1 MAIVKILR
9 TPRSVAAIDVFPGF
23 GTVIRADDK
32 VVDPEG
38 VVIEKAMADAIRLE
52 PNFKKIPATLTSRI
66 VDLYIRMLGDRKST
80 GSMVD
85 STNEVS
91 VVLLRD
97 VETMSQWRVLVPT
110 QEVGGASVEADYT
123 KEIRDIVT
131 GEVVEWVP
139 DGWAHAGSSHSHNT
153 MAAFFSATDD
163 RSELPVPGIH
173 FVLGSFVKNAEG
185 AYNFTVATSIVYHGK
200 RYEKVFDEETGKPR
214 DLHWKDLMEFG
225 GREAAHDDVF
235 NLVTLAKS
243 TVYSAPAGVLYLG
256 RGDGDFDGYSDY
268 YRRRGLMSTDSK
280 KRITEEDIPDLLG
293 MSTELLRAW
302 MWKLDDALTESSSPN
317 LFMRIE
323 MYRLKN
329 YVPVFMYPTTESE
342 YIELEDVE
350 YKQVLDGPVAR
361 LWVPRQVTPTIDDF
375 RIGLVTVVPGPN
387 GAIRFFGSVGRTGSD
402 ANIQMFPIW
411 KHAYE
416 SRLKNQ
422 RGLFGGLVGD
432 NKRGRKRIGALL
444 GRKLTTDTKG
454 SEKDNK
460 DELDLPLKSATEFEK
475 TNVSDFTTRGVK
487 ATDFTSHEI
496 ERLVEA
502 WASNSKQRSDLR
514 IALNLVRA
522 RVDGKKEGNK

>member
-32 VVDPEG
+32 IVDPEG
-38 VVIEKAMADAIRLE
+38 VAIEKAMVDAIRLE
-52 PNFKKIPATLTSRI
+52 PDFKKIPATLTSRI

-80 GSMVD
+80 GTMVD

-97 VETMSQWRVLVPT
+97 TETMSKWRVLVPT

-123 KEIRDIVT
+123 KEIRDIET

-163 RSELPVPGIH
+163 KSELPVPGIH

-185 AYNFTVATSIVYHGK
+185 SYNFTVATSIVYHGK

-214 DLHWKDLMEFG
+214 DLHWKDVMEFG

-235 NLVTLAKS
+235 NLVTLAKA
-243 TVYSAPAGVLYLG
+243 TVYTNTGSSLVLG
-256 RGDGDFDGYSDY
+256 GFDGYEDY
-268 YRRRGLMSTDSK
+268 YRRRGWTEKSK
-280 KRITEEDIPDLLG
+280 AKQIHEEDISELLS
-293 MSTELLRAW
+293 MSTEVLNAW
-302 MWKLDDALTESSSPN
+302 MWKLDDALTENSSPN
-317 LFMRIE
+317 LFMRID
-323 MYRLKN
+323 MSKIRN
-329 YVPVFMYPTTESE
+329 YVPVFMYPTIEE
-342 YIELEDVE
+342 QYIDFDEVE
-350 YKQVLDGPVAR
+350 YRQILDGPIRR

-375 RIGLVTVVPGPN
+375 RIGLVTVVPSAN
-387 GAIRFFGSVGRTGSD
+387 GQVRFFGSVGRTGNDS
-402 ANIQMFPIW
+402 NIQMFPNW

-416 SRLKNQ
+416 HTLKNQ
-422 RGLFGGLVGD
+422 RELFGGLVPD
-432 NKRGRKRIGALL
+432 NKRGRKRISALV
-444 GRKLTTDTKG
+444 GRKITLAKEDDKTN
-454 SEKDNK
+454 EM
-460 DELDLPLKSATEFEK
+460 ELDIPLKSNEEFAK
-475 TNVSDFTTRGVK
+475 SNASDFVTRGVK
-487 ATDFTSHEI
+487 ASDFTAVEI

-502 WASNSKQRSDLR
+502 WVSNAKQRSDLR
-514 IALNLVRA
+514 VALDLVRA
-522 RVDGKKEGNK
+522 RVDKKGDTK